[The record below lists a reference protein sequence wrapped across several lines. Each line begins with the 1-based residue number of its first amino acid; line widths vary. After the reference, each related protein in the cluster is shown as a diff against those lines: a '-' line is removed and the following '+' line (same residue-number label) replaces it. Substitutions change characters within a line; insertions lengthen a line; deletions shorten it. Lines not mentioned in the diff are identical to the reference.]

1 MNNKRDNT
9 FLEDGYDYQQDSTT
23 TARFEDIKDTLVQ
36 PTTQNLEAQKDFL
49 MSKSTEEGIKKTVD
63 AMCHVAGVLDTIP
76 VESKSKVLSFSMEFC
91 NDYGVTKDS
100 VEVVL
105 SHKKSEDERKE
116 LFVEVSGILVK
127 TITYDT
133 EMIYAT
139 EASATV
145 SGAILEAGGAAHPAG
160 WVMAG
165 VTGGSVYALGHVVA
179 TATSENAAK
188 HTKEVAGK
196 VWDKYHDIIKDDE
209 NTAERSEENIISL
222 DSSKNNQL
230 PQGQLD
236 LYLNQKESE
245 IFNKETLEDIAHT
258 LPKDVGLTIDTQ
270 DNTKLEI
277 TVGKIATEGKEA
289 KIFDSKVFNTE
300 TSTKEVQTWIT
311 GVTSMGVDR
320 VEVNDKSFEIKDA
333 NATVVK
339 ENLANIPESSVL
351 LSHVNIYPEDQLK
364 INETKTHT
372 VASGDTFSEIAQTNQ
387 MSSKALLT
395 ENEWLID
402 EGRIEFQEEKILVN
416 TSEKENQVEVGRS
429 NILNDEN
436 IVSGTGVEIIREY
449 DISKEIDQSNEL
461 ASIPKYEEIA
471 NQTYTPSQY
480 DSSDDYGMEID

>member
-1 MNNKRDNT
+1 MSNKTDNT
-9 FLEDGYDYQQDSTT
+9 FLDDGYNYQQDSTT
-23 TARFEDIKDTLVQ
+23 TARLEDIKDTLVQ

-49 MSKSTEEGIKKTVD
+49 MSKSTEAGIKKTVD

-139 EASATV
+139 EASAAV

-188 HTKEVAGK
+188 HMKEVAGK
-196 VWDKYHDIIKDDE
+196 VWDKYHDKIEKGD
-209 NTAERSEENIISL
+209 N
-222 DSSKNNQL
+222 DSTQSTEQL

-236 LYLNQKESE
+236 LHLNQKESD

-258 LPKDVGLTIDTQ
+258 LPKDVGLTIETQ

-364 INETKTHT
+364 IDENKIHT
-372 VASGDTFSEIAQTNQ
+372 VVSGDTFSEIAQTNQ

-402 EGRIEFQEEKILVN
+402 EGRIEFQEEKILVD
-416 TSEKENQVEVGRS
+416 TTEKENQIEVGRS
-429 NILNDEN
+429 NILNDKN

-449 DISKEIDQSNEL
+449 DISKEIEQSYEL
-461 ASIPKYEEIA
+461 DTSLKAQEIV
-471 NQTYTPSQY
+471 NDMNLPQQDNSM
-480 DSSDDYGMEID
+480 DYGMEID